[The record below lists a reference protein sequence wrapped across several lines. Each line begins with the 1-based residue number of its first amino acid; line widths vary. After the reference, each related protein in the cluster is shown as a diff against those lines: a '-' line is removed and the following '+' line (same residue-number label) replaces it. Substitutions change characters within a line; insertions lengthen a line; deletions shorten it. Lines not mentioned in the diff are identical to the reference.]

1 MMKLGRIATRW
12 SPLSGQGGTTSG
24 VGASEMDDRAL
35 PPTIS
40 NPPFLPIIAGVL
52 AVGIFVVDTA
62 STLDMAIAVLYCVVV
77 LMGASFLQRRGVL
90 LLSSTCLALTVLSY
104 LLWHPVAADT
114 ALVRCLVSLSAI
126 GATTFLALK
135 NQSADMVMRER
146 ARSPQY
152 ISAALGP
159 RM

>member
-1 MMKLGRIATRW
+1 MMKFGRIATRW

-35 PPTIS
+35 PPTLS
-40 NPPFLPIIAGVL
+40 NPPLLPIIAGAL

-104 LLWHPVAADT
+104 LLWHPVSADT

-126 GATTFLALK
+126 GATTFLALRI
-135 NQSADMVMRER
+135 SRLTWSCASGR
-146 ARSPQY
+146 AS
-152 ISAALGP
+152 
-159 RM
+159 